1 MVSLVIEYAL
11 FFLVLFFLVPA
22 LMVFAISMRNAIHD
36 NLKDSAWH
44 HKEATGKS
52 AG

>member
-1 MVSLVIEYAL
+1 MVSQVIEYAL

-22 LMVFAISMRNAIHD
+22 MMIFAISMRNVIHD
-36 NLKDSAWH
+36 NLKESVW

-52 AG
+52 AGW